1 MATVS
6 LNDLKIRLLQLKG
19 IGYDKLLL
27 QKSLSNQLEVLGQEL
42 IAISNEITSLTKMIL
57 DTNAAVQLEQ
67 EEKQL
72 NEQRTNNDQQPMSH
86 LTVDPNQLSNILS
99 PNTTLGKTDIEK
111 NKKTEHIIGRRTNG

>member
-67 EEKQL
+67 EEKV
-72 NEQRTNNDQQPMSH
+72 NEQRTNKDQTTVSH
-86 LTVDPNQLSNILS
+86 LAVDPNQLSNILS
-99 PNTTLGKTDIEK
+99 PNTTLGKSDIEK